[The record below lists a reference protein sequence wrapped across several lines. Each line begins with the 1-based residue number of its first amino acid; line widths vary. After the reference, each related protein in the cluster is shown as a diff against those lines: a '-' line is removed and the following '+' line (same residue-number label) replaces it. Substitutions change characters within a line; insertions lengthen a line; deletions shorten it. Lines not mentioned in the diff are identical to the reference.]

1 MSTKNFVYSLFKDI
15 DRADPKKVPSWQVAQ
30 GEPRDVEMIFQFFP
44 ADINTAGT
52 EYQFNIKLTNSKKQA
67 LESQG
72 IQVLQDEDSSIITYN
87 LNYNPDHIEVQS
99 EPVSYIHNKI
109 YFINNNNN
117 TDINDFSNIGQLQNL
132 NRLLINIS
140 SLEKVANKIDKAM
153 QESQS

>member
-15 DRADPKKVPSWQVAQ
+15 DRADPKEVPSWQVAQ
-30 GEPRDVEMIFQFFP
+30 GESRDAEMTFQFFP

-72 IQVLQDEDSSIITYN
+72 IQVLQDEDSSIVTYN

-99 EPVSYIHNKI
+99 APVSYIHNKI
-109 YFINNNNN
+109 YFINNDNA
-117 TDINDFSNIGQLQNL
+117 DIDDFSNIGQLQNL

-140 SLEKVANKIDKAM
+140 SLEKIANKIDNAM

>member
-15 DRADPKKVPSWQVAQ
+15 DKADPKEVPSWQVAQ

-87 LNYNPDHIEVQS
+87 LNYNPDHIEAQS
-99 EPVSYIHNKI
+99 APASYVYNKI
-109 YFINNNNN
+109 YFINNNNA
-117 TDINDFSNIGQLQNL
+117 DINDFTNIGQLQNL
-132 NRLLINIS
+132 NQLLININ

-153 QESQS
+153 QGSQS